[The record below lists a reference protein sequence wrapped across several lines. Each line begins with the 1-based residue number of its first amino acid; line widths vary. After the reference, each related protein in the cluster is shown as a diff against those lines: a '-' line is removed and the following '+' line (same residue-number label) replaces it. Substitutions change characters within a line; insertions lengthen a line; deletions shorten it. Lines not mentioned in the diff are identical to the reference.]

1 MRRFSSPNFVGR
13 RPDKNASMG
22 QARYH
27 SSCSALPNE
36 SLVEPAALEAGA
48 TLVVEGAVEAILV
61 GEVAANVAA
70 AVLGGVV
77 EEARVGLVR
86 ERVVLEPEVDAVRV
100 GGAQVRWVSEAKRF
114 FLLLERK

>member
-1 MRRFSSPNFVGR
+1 MRRFSSPDFVGH

-22 QARYH
+22 QAQYR

-48 TLVVEGAVEAILV
+48 TLVVEVAVEAILV
-61 GEVAANVAA
+61 EGVAAKVAV
-70 AVLGGVV
+70 AVLEEVV
-77 EEARVGLVR
+77 EEARVGLER
-86 ERVVLEPEVDAVRV
+86 ERVVLEPGVDAVRV
-100 GGAQVRWVSEAKRF
+100 DGAQVRWVSEAKRF

>member
-1 MRRFSSPNFVGR
+1 MRRFSSPNFVGH

-22 QARYH
+22 QARYR

-48 TLVVEGAVEAILV
+48 TLVVEVAVEAILV
-61 GEVAANVAA
+61 EGVAAKVAV
-70 AVLGGVV
+70 AVLEEVV
-77 EEARVGLVR
+77 EEARVGLER